1 MPTIQCRPIV
11 APDDTRTNAPRTGS
25 RSRQTRGIAVALGL
39 VIVVAAVA
47 FAATR
52 GSNRPSHPSASG
64 PGTSASVPGTA
75 APTPSSATPGGSL
88 EPGDAI
94 VGFASLEELR
104 ERGRQA
110 AAGVQ
115 PAAAAVQQLLAWA
128 DGERDYQPRPSER
141 LRINGTTGPFVDDTA
156 AAYGLALAWGVRG
169 DPADARASLRIV
181 MAWVATTTRLAN
193 ACPDGGECQTALIV
207 SRNAP
212 GFVFAM
218 ELIDASG
225 VATKAQSDAFDAWLR
240 DLILPAASTRSNNWG
255 DAGAFLR
262 AAATARLGDEA
273 GWTKALDFW
282 RDQTNRIDPDG
293 EIPEEVRRGSSGL
306 SYTQEALLY
315 KVAVARLAER
325 RGLVQWT
332 NRAPNGWT
340 PEAAVDFAAR
350 SMEDP
355 AGWPTGRVDRPDP
368 APIWELVE
376 QHSPSP
382 LVASLVR
389 EGRPYGEDGHS
400 TVRWTTVT
408 NGVPLSP

>member
-11 APDDTRTNAPRTGS
+11 APDDTRTHAPRTGS
-25 RSRQTRGIAVALGL
+25 RSRQTRAIAVALGL
-39 VIVVAAVA
+39 VVVVVAVA

-52 GSNRPSHPSASG
+52 GSNRPPHPSTSL
-64 PGTSASVPGTA
+64 PGTSVPGTDAPTTGTA
-75 APTPSSATPGGSL
+75 APHGSL

-104 ERGRQA
+104 ERGREA
-110 AAGVQ
+110 AAGAQ

-156 AAYGLALAWGVRG
+156 TAYGLALAWGVRG

-181 MAWVATTTRLAN
+181 MAWVTTTTRLSN

-225 VATKAQSDAFDAWLR
+225 VATKEQSDAFDAWLR

-273 GWTKALDFW
+273 GWKDALDFW

-293 EIPEEVRRGSSGL
+293 QIPEEVRRGSSGL

-325 RGLVQWT
+325 RGVDLWSY
-332 NRAPNGWT
+332 RAPNGGT
-340 PEAAVDFAAR
+340 LQAAVDFAAR
-350 SMEDP
+350 SLEDP
-355 AGWPTGRVDRPDP
+355 GGWPAGRVDRPDP
-368 APIWELVE
+368 APVWELVE
-376 QHSPSP
+376 QHWPSP
-382 LVASLVR
+382 VVASLVR
-389 EGRPYGEDGHS
+389 EDRPYGEDGHS
-400 TVRWTTVT
+400 TVRWTTIT
-408 NGVPLSP
+408 NGVQLAP